1 MLATA
6 IIVFREV
13 FEAALIIGIVLAASK
28 GVAGRGRW
36 VSAGVVAGV
45 LSACIVAAFAE
56 TISNLAS
63 GMGQELFNACI
74 LFAAVVMLGW
84 HNVWMGRHG
93 REMARE
99 MRAIGGS
106 VAEGGRPLYALA
118 IVVGIAVLR
127 EGSEIVLFLY
137 SIAVSG
143 GEGQVMQML
152 LGGAI
157 GLVGGALVGAG
168 LYAGLLRVSA
178 RYIHIVTTWMILF
191 LAAGLA
197 SQGAAK
203 LVQADMLPAFG
214 FELWDT
220 SRFLAEDS
228 MIGQALKTLV
238 GYTDRPSGVQ
248 IMFYV
253 ATLLVIG
260 VLMHWIGKKTPR
272 SASHAPAE

>member
-13 FEAALIIGIVLAASK
+13 FEAALIIGIVLAATK

-36 VSAGVVAGV
+36 VSAGIAAGV
-45 LSACIVAAFAE
+45 LSACIVAFFAE
-56 TISNLAS
+56 GIANMAA

-84 HNVWMGRHG
+84 HNIWMGRHG

-99 MRAIGGS
+99 MKAFGGS
-106 VAEGGRPLYALA
+106 VAEGGRPLHALS

-137 SIAVSG
+137 GIAVSG
-143 GEGQVMQML
+143 GEAQVAQMIV
-152 LGGAI
+152 GGLI
-157 GLVGGALVGAG
+157 GLAGGALVGGA
-168 LYAGLLRVSA
+168 LYAGLLRVST
-178 RYIHIVTTWMILF
+178 RYIHAVTTWMILF

-203 LVQADMLPAFG
+203 LVQADMIPAFG
-214 FELWDT
+214 FEMWDT
-220 SRFLAEDS
+220 SSFLAEDS
-228 MIGQALKTLV
+228 MVGQALKTLV
-238 GYTDRPSGVQ
+238 GYTDRPSGIQ
-248 IMFYV
+248 LMFYA

-260 VLMHWIGKKTPR
+260 VLMHVMGRKTSRP
-272 SASHAPAE
+272 SNTAAAE